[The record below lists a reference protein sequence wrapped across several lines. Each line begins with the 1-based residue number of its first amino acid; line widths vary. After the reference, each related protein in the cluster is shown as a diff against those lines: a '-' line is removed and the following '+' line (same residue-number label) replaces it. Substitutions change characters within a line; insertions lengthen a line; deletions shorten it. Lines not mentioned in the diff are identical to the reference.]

1 MKAVA
6 LRRLTV
12 KQLSYENEDTILKHK
27 LSARRLY
34 FGTVAFALLTAIVH
48 TAIYLNFYDFG
59 ANLWQRDVSP
69 FFELVSYLLLIPAAA
84 LGVQFAL
91 TLAHAEGDGTESPF
105 ADGKVVKGAAL
116 AVFLM
121 LVMTLVAQAITV
133 GSYDRLNLLLDQ
145 KTGNVFGVYMSLTA
159 SLHIFTLILALPA
172 ALYFLS
178 RLVKTKYQIALGLFA
193 IGYFVMLTL
202 RVYFDMTMHINN
214 PRWAFRVVALI
225 SVILYLVA
233 EIRALISPEKKRAL
247 TVVGFVTLTLTL
259 TESLSAIVM
268 AIGFYTSEGWELT
281 YSVLLLAVAVYIAL
295 RLFAMTLSKPA
306 VAVDE
311 GTVSEEGVTA
321 ADPADT
327 GVTAVT
333 ALSEEEASEEADGIA
348 PDDEELTQDELKRFY
363 AAIYRTVAEKRGI
376 GEDASD
382 EEKAQ
387 LRKETMA
394 LLAHL
399 FDGDSRRENIRLM
412 REFLSRVEG
421 NEE

>member
-1 MKAVA
+1 MTD
-6 LRRLTV
+6 R
-12 KQLSYENEDTILKHK
+12 QLSYENEDTILKHMQ
-27 LSARRLY
+27 SARRLY

-59 ANLWQRDVSP
+59 ANLWQRGVSY

-91 TLAHAEGDGTESPF
+91 TVKRAEKDEEKEPF
-105 ADGKVVKGAAL
+105 TCGKTFQGAAL
-116 AVFLM
+116 AVSLM

-133 GSYDRLNLLLDQ
+133 GGYDKLNLLIDQ
-145 KTGNVFGVYMSLTA
+145 KMGNVFGVYMSLTA
-159 SLHIFTLILALPA
+159 SLHIFTLILAIPA

-178 RLVKTKYQIALGLFA
+178 HLVKTKYQVALGLFA

-214 PRWAFRVVALI
+214 PRWAFRVVVLI

-233 EIRALISPEKKRAL
+233 EVRAMISPEKKGAM
-247 TVVGFVTLTLTL
+247 TVAGFVTLTLTL

-268 AIGFYTSEGWELT
+268 AIGYYTSEGWELV
-281 YSVLLLAVAVYIAL
+281 YSVLLLAVAVYIAI
-295 RLFAMTLSKPA
+295 RLFYLTLSKPVA
-306 VAVDE
+306 AVDE
-311 GTVSEEGVTA
+311 GVTGEETVTA
-321 ADPADT
+321 DEPTDQD
-327 GVTAVT
+327 VTAVDP
-333 ALSEEEASEEADGIA
+333 LFEKEVFKEADDGA
-348 PDDEELTQDELKRFY
+348 ANDEELTQEELKRFY

-399 FDGDSRRENIRLM
+399 FEGDSRRENIRLM

-421 NEE
+421 KEE